1 MRIFHVIT
9 LSSVGGAQSFVVN
22 LANAQVE
29 SNDVWVISSASGEA
43 WKALKPE
50 VKVIKI
56 SELRRSIGWRDI
68 IVLFKLFYY
77 RFKYRPDIVHLH
89 SSKIG
94 ALGRMVFPTQKVVYT
109 VHGFDSVRIA
119 NRSFLFVEKVL
130 KSLCAKIVGV
140 SMYDVKNLQ
149 AEGISTNVACVYNGI
164 EDCLLE
170 REGNMDKSAKEQL
183 VQIRNTYEKVIMC
196 IARDD
201 APKRIDLFIKVAELL
216 PQYAFVW
223 VGNLKEYQHS
233 ENVYLMGQIPLA
245 WQLLKFAD
253 LFILMS
259 DFEGLPMSIIE
270 ALSFGKPVVA
280 SKVGGITELLEGEC
294 GFAVNND
301 VHEFEENILKIFQN
315 EENYKQLA
323 LNARKVYLERFTIEH
338 MIKGYNNIYQEI
350 KK

>member
-1 MRIFHVIT
+1 
-9 LSSVGGAQSFVVN
+9 
-22 LANAQVE
+22 
-29 SNDVWVISSASGEA
+29 
-43 WKALKPE
+43 
-50 VKVIKI
+50 
-56 SELRRSIGWRDI
+56 
-68 IVLFKLFYY
+68 
-77 RFKYRPDIVHLH
+77 
-89 SSKIG
+89 
-94 ALGRMVFPTQKVVYT
+94 
-109 VHGFDSVRIA
+109 
-119 NRSFLFVEKVL
+119 
-130 KSLCAKIVGV
+130 
-140 SMYDVKNLQ
+140 
-149 AEGISTNVACVYNGI
+149 
-164 EDCLLE
+164 
-170 REGNMDKSAKEQL
+170 
-183 VQIRNTYEKVIMC
+183 
-196 IARDD
+196 
-201 APKRIDLFIKVAELL
+201 
-216 PQYAFVW
+216 
-223 VGNLKEYQHS
+223 
-233 ENVYLMGQIPLA
+233 MGQIPLA